1 MKKRLLAF
9 IMAVLMLVSLPA
21 LPGFAASENIWE
33 QSSEHYSGGEIQ
45 YGTAE
50 LRCGS
55 SYVTMDFIY
64 GKDAN
69 ISQSTLQIISEK
81 LTGNDFP
88 VISSPFHREQLGLQD
103 FFVVMCDDVDSV
115 DRLIVAL
122 ETAAAEREAAVS
134 SSDAAPELSDEE
146 ISMLFDL
153 AGLLTFGSTE
163 DESVSSGD
171 VSDSD
176 VSATDVSGSDV
187 SATDISGSDVSGSDV
202 SSSDVITSLDE
213 VTEDDMDKLL
223 SLLGQ
228 LGFGAKD
235 NVSESDVSAS
245 DVSASDV
252 SASDISASDA
262 EVPETVIAEDDAQP
276 ELPDEDAEPVV
287 SDAEVVPE
295 NQPAPEIIGSSVDNL
310 LALRTAGIN
319 SLEALPTLEES
330 FKAAFPEFFYGAT
343 ESVAFSPVFSTEVT
357 ISDDGSSAQVL
368 ITPEP
373 EYVEIEL
380 NGKTFN
386 VLLMN
391 QKSTEYIVSRVRVIG
406 NTEGVVITPP
416 TTVTTE
422 PTETTTT
429 TEPTTTTAPATT
441 TTAPVAVT
449 TAAPTTT
456 TTTTAAPTTT
466 TTTTTTAAPT
476 TTTTTTAPTTT
487 ATSYHPG
494 QLLTGYVSTRSKRLR
509 VRKGPGL
516 GFATITSIPKG
527 TVVTIL
533 GMPDED
539 WYFVRLSDGT
549 EGYCFSGYITLH
561 AHQ

>member
-1 MKKRLLAF
+1 MIKLCN
-9 IMAVLMLVSLPA
+9 VSKV
-21 LPGFAASENIWE
+21 FAASGNTWE
-33 QSSEHYSGGEIQ
+33 QSSEYYSGGDIQ

-69 ISQSTLQIISEK
+69 ISQSTLQSISEK

-88 VISSPFHREQLGLQD
+88 VISSPLHREQLGPQD

-122 ETAAAEREAAVS
+122 ETAAAQREAAAVS

-146 ISMLFDL
+146 ISILFDL
-153 AGLLTFGSTE
+153 AGLLTFGPTE
-163 DESVSSGD
+163 DEAVSSGD
-171 VSDSD
+171 VSG
-176 VSATDVSGSDV
+176 TDVSG
-187 SATDISGSDVSGSDV
+187 TDISGSDV
-202 SSSDVITSLDE
+202 SSSDVSSSDVVTSLDDI
-213 VTEDDMDKLL
+213 TEDDKDKLL

-235 NVSESDVSAS
+235 NVSGSDVSASDVSGSDVSAS
-245 DVSASDV
+245 DVSAP
-252 SASDISASDA
+252 DA
-262 EVPETVIAEDDAQP
+262 EVPEAVIIEDDAQP
-276 ELPDEDAEPVV
+276 ELPDKDTEPVV
-287 SDAEVVPE
+287 SDAEVLPE
-295 NQPAPEIIGSSVDNL
+295 DQPAPEIIGSSVDNL
-310 LALRTAGIN
+310 LTLRTAGVN

-343 ESVAFSPVFSTEVT
+343 ESVAFSPVLSTDVS

-380 NGKTFN
+380 NGKIFN

-406 NTEGVVITPP
+406 NTDGVVITPP

-429 TEPTTTTAPATT
+429 TEPTTTTTTT
-441 TTAPVAVT
+441 TTAAATAPVTTT
-449 TAAPTTT
+449 TAAPTT

-466 TTTTTTAAPT
+466 TTTAAP
-476 TTTTTTAPTTT
+476 TTTTTAPTTT
-487 ATSYHPG
+487 TTSYQPG